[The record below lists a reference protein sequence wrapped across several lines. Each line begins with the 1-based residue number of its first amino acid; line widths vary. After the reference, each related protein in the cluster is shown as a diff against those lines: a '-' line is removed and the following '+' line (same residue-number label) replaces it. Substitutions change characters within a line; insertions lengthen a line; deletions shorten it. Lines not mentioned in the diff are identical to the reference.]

1 MTARKK
7 AAPKAKAQP
16 KRATSKKA
24 APQKAAATD
33 KAAAAEAV
41 AADKQAAFEVAAP
54 TPASAPVRS
63 AFADV
68 PAVLIAAAEAAP
80 LAKTG
85 GLADVVGALPKYLKE
100 IGVDARIIM
109 PFHRVIKER
118 YGQVAEHLFDYN
130 VGEQWSSRF
139 VGVDKLELDGITYYF
154 IDNEHYYSD
163 KIYSGDNFEGEQY
176 GFFVQAVC
184 DVLPNLDFDPGIVHC
199 NDWHTAMIPFKLRAK
214 AAREQTLA
222 PKTLLTIHNLAFQ
235 GTYGDDLD
243 ARLVGDA
250 ERAYAWDLGC
260 WNTMKAGI
268 DTADRVNTVSPT
280 YAWEI
285 TTPEFGEGL
294 QDDLRF
300 LADEGRL
307 SGILNGIDTD
317 AWDPAHDAHLPA
329 TFSVADER
337 GKLTCKQELLRE
349 LGLDGDVDAPLVAM
363 VGRLTPQ
370 KGIWLASELVE
381 ACVPDG
387 ARFVILGTGYP
398 DLEWRMRDLENRYKG
413 RVCSYIGYNGDLA
426 HRIYAGADFF
436 LMPSAFEPC
445 GISQMI
451 AMRYGTLPIVHET
464 GGLKDTVE
472 PYNQFTR
479 EGCGFSFSRFDFVD
493 ALGAMQR
500 ALSAYGDDDIIRR
513 LRHNA
518 MTRDFGFERCARSYA
533 ELYRSMA

>member
-16 KRATSKKA
+16 KKATSKKA

-41 AADKQAAFEVAAP
+41 AADKQAASEAAA
-54 TPASAPVRS
+54 PASAPVRS

-118 YGQVAEHLFDYN
+118 YGQVAKHLFDYN

-260 WNTMKAGI
+260 WNMMKAGI
-268 DTADRVNTVSPT
+268 VDPT
-280 YAWEI
+280 KVTRSALEN
-285 TTPEFGEGL
+285 
-294 QDDLRF
+294 
-300 LADEGRL
+300 A
-307 SGILNGIDTD
+307 
-317 AWDPAHDAHLPA
+317 A
-329 TFSVADER
+329 SVAAMV
-337 GKLTCKQELLRE
+337 LTTES
-349 LGLDGDVDAPLVAM
+349 LVADK
-363 VGRLTPQ
+363 PEPP
-370 KGIWLASELVE
+370 AP
-381 ACVPDG
+381 APAAPD
-387 ARFVILGTGYP
+387 
-398 DLEWRMRDLENRYKG
+398 M
-413 RVCSYIGYNGDLA
+413 
-426 HRIYAGADFF
+426 
-436 LMPSAFEPC
+436 
-445 GISQMI
+445 
-451 AMRYGTLPIVHET
+451 
-464 GGLKDTVE
+464 GGM
-472 PYNQFTR
+472 Y
-479 EGCGFSFSRFDFVD
+479 
-493 ALGAMQR
+493 
-500 ALSAYGDDDIIRR
+500 
-513 LRHNA
+513 
-518 MTRDFGFERCARSYA
+518 
-533 ELYRSMA
+533 